1 MCPSAASLI
10 PVGDREIAL
19 QLQALLE
26 FSDFIEQRKPGP
38 GLHNQNGW
46 RPGPRPAKPYT
57 LSSAVDIQVNSVIKI
72 VRAGGRHRILRMPE
86 GWTGGK
92 APSLR
97 AVLRKPFQSLSPHHP
112 CAHRAN
118 ENCGAAVDASA
129 HS

>member
-57 LSSAVDIQVNSVIKI
+57 LSGAVDIQVNSVIKI
-72 VRAGGRHRILRMPE
+72 VRAGGRHRSSGCLKDGREENPR
-86 GWTGGK
+86 
-92 APSLR
+92 PSGLC
-97 AVLRKPFQSLSPHHP
+97 
-112 CAHRAN
+112 CACR
-118 ENCGAAVDASA
+118 
-129 HS
+129 